1 MTSVLGWLRTHSS
14 AILVT
19 VIAASNAHL
28 LPKVVGELASA
39 VAAACGVQ

>member
-1 MTSVLGWLRTHSS
+1 MTTVLQWLRSHSS

-19 VIAASNAHL
+19 AVAASNAHL

-39 VAAACGVQ
+39 IAAACGVQ